1 MQYFCIRVLT
11 EYWIIYFLIL
21 SYCTM
26 FTNMFTDLYG
36 SISRLVFSNLGELYV
51 SDTVKHRFLSGFA
64 VNRGVVNQLIQQFA
78 QSILPGYKKGSADTY
93 IFKTSPVQKLI

>member
-1 MQYFCIRVLT
+1 
-11 EYWIIYFLIL
+11 
-21 SYCTM
+21 M

-64 VNRGVVNQLIQQFA
+64 VNRDAVNRGFTNKLICSNLHS
-78 QSILPGYKKGSADTY
+78 QSCRVYKK
-93 IFKTSPVQKLI
+93 